1 MYQKRYQAAAATS
14 TRDGQQRT
22 SKLTDVALNGRIESA
37 KIRYQTK
44 IAVIKSFHEFG
55 NAHKKAQAGNAWA
68 FIPDG
73 TRVSKDTVPKSGPAR
88 TRTENPLIKSQML

>member
-14 TRDGQQRT
+14 TRDGQRRT
-22 SKLTDVALNGRIESA
+22 SKLTGVALNGRIERS
-37 KIRYQTK
+37 KIGYQTE

-55 NAHKKAQAGNAWA
+55 NAHEKAQAGNAWA

-73 TRVSKDTVPKSGPAR
+73 TKVSKDSVPKRHRPQKW
-88 TRTENPLIKSQML
+88 TRSDSNREPSD